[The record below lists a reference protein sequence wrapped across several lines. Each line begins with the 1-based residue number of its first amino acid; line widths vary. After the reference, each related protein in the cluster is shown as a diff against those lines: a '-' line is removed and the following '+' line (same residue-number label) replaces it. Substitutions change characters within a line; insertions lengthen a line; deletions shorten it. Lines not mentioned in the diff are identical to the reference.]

1 MSNFIIDAK
10 DMRSAYL
17 KCCADEKDNLI
28 FNLENRKLYRVDDGG
43 LLFFLKAIDTS
54 MDTPRKL
61 WHRLDSSFQPRG
73 RMKEGRLADELLT
86 ITGNC
91 LCGSPKDL
99 YYKLLPE
106 KDEGNFEFYL
116 WKTSDDWNGWG
127 THSHFVPLKDYNV
140 SSEEQVTM
148 MEPES
153 LFPQEE
159 WVSKYHMDLY
169 RFNNDSRIPR
179 DGWLNATQS
188 DMEVDSDP
196 SYNPNADIW
205 SMVMNDY
212 DSPVLTPRTPTRD
225 EQENPLVR
233 RELFPEE
240 HDVENPE
247 SMDEDDNS
255 SQASDWSDG
264 SDSEFTDVGESEED
278 GIMEEGE
285 IREDNNDDE
294 NVSGEESDDS
304 EWLPAEGG
312 DDQSSVMSDDGDEEN
327 HTIYEYQYEP
337 EYRYDEWSKEWYTK
351 EEFYEYYGN
360 HSIWKMMHPK
370 KVYRR
375 SIMMITADRIHHWDS
390 KNFKTFMKM
399 VGDSY

>member
-17 KCCADEKDNLI
+17 KCCADERDNLI
-28 FNLENRKLYRVDDGG
+28 FNLENRKLYRVDESGG
-43 LLFFLKAIDTS
+43 IFYLKTIDNS
-54 MDTPRKL
+54 MEDTPRKL
-61 WHRLDSSFQPRG
+61 WHRLESSFQPTEM
-73 RMKEGRLADELLT
+73 MKKGRLADELLT
-86 ITGNC
+86 IPGNC

-140 SSEEQVTM
+140 SSEEQATM

-179 DGWLNATQS
+179 DGWLNTHS
-188 DMEVDSDP
+188 DMEVDSEP
-196 SYNPNADIW
+196 TSYNPNADIW

-212 DSPVLTPRTPTRD
+212 DSPISTPRTPTRD
-225 EQENPLVR
+225 EQENPTVR

-255 SQASDWSDG
+255 SQASDWSGDYQ
-264 SDSEFTDVGESEED
+264 SDSDFTDVGESEGDE
-278 GIMEEGE
+278 ILEEGE
-285 IREDNNDDE
+285 IGGDNE
-294 NVSGEESDDS
+294 GGGNVSGEESDDS
-304 EWLPAEGG
+304 EWLPEEGG
-312 DDQSSVMSDDGDEEN
+312 DDQSSVMSDEGN
-327 HTIYEYQYEP
+327 HTIYECHYEP
-337 EYRYDEWSKEWYTK
+337 EYRYDEWSQDWYTK